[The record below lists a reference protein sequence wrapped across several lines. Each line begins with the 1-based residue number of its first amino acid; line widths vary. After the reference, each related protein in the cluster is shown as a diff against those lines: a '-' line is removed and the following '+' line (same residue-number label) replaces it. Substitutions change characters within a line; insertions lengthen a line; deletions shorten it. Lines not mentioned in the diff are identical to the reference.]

1 LKNYFLVKSGLFVSV
16 ISILAGAIVRA
27 TGSGDGCGS
36 TWPKCNGSFIPNLLE
51 TSEIIEFIHRS
62 ISGVLLVIT
71 LILFVKSTK
80 LPKVNLTRKI
90 TLLLTFFVLL
100 EAAIGAVIVLYEW
113 VGMNSSLPR
122 IIAVPIHL
130 VNTFGLLGC
139 YAALFTVYKFNIK
152 NLDGFVDFDFK
163 KVFTLFLLA
172 GATGSIAA
180 LSDVLFPSETF
191 IQGLVSD
198 FDTTSELLTR
208 LRILHPIISLI
219 LSLVLVTQS
228 KKIQKNYGVDTK
240 LLIYLVSASILLGL
254 TNVITNIM
262 LPLSI
267 LHLAMAD
274 ILWITYIYVS
284 IKKLEINNTIN

>member
-1 LKNYFLVKSGLFVSV
+1 MKNYFLVKSGLVVSI

-36 TWPKCNGSFIPNLLE
+36 TWPKCNGNFIPNLE
-51 TSEIIEFIHRS
+51 EASEIIEFIHRS

-80 LPKVNLTRKI
+80 SPKVNLTRKI
-90 TLLLTFFVLL
+90 TLFLTFFVLL

-122 IIAVPIHL
+122 VIAVPIHL

-139 YAALFTVYKFNIK
+139 YGALFAVYKFNIK
-152 NLDGFVDFDFK
+152 NLDGFLDFDFI
-163 KVFTLFLLA
+163 KVTILFLLA

-198 FDTTSELLTR
+198 FDTSSELLTR
-208 LRILHPIISLI
+208 LRIFHPIISLV

-228 KKIQKNYGVDTK
+228 KKIHKNHGVDTK
-240 LLIYLVSASILLGL
+240 FLIYLVSASILLGL
-254 TNVITNIM
+254 TNVISNIV
-262 LPLSI
+262 LPLSV

-284 IKKLEINNTIN
+284 IKKFEINNTNN

>member
-1 LKNYFLVKSGLFVSV
+1 MKNYFLVKSGLFVSV

-51 TSEIIEFIHRS
+51 TSEIIEFLHRS

-90 TLLLTFFVLL
+90 TLLLTFFILL

-139 YAALFTVYKFNIK
+139 YTALFTVYKLKIK
-152 NLDGFVDFDFK
+152 NLEGFVDFDFK
-163 KVFTLFLLA
+163 MVFTLFLLA

-198 FDTTSELLTR
+198 FDSSSEFLTR
-208 LRILHPIISLI
+208 LRILHPVISLV

-228 KKIQKNYGVDTK
+228 KKIQKNYGIDTK
-240 LLIYLVSASILLGL
+240 LLTYLVSASILFGL
-254 TNVITNIM
+254 TNVITNIT